1 MEPAL
6 LEFVYEYGLFL
17 AKAAT
22 LVAALLILIG
32 AVVGAARQLR
42 GGDAGDRLEVTHL
55 NERLREMAEAL
66 ESTLL
71 DEAERKQRDKQ
82 RKREE
87 KAAAKARSK
96 GQAPVRDRVFVIDF
110 DGDLRA
116 SAVAE
121 LREEITAIL
130 QVGGKEDE
138 VVLRLESEGGLVHG
152 YGLAA
157 SQLARLRD
165 SGLRLTVAVD
175 KVAASGG
182 YLMACVAH
190 KIIAA
195 PFAILGSIGVV
206 GQLPNFNRLM
216 KKHDIDYE
224 MHTAGEFK
232 RTLTVLGENTDSS
245 REKFREEL
253 EETHTLFK
261 RYVAE
266 YRPSLPIDKVAT
278 GEHWFGRRAQELRL
292 VDEIKTSDDYLLA
305 RSREAELY
313 AVHYKPHRS
322 LPQRLAHEW
331 MAFRAQR
338 RRDSVTSRVRA

>member
-266 YRPSLPIDKVAT
+266 YRPSLPID
-278 GEHWFGRRAQELRL
+278 
-292 VDEIKTSDDYLLA
+292 
-305 RSREAELY
+305 
-313 AVHYKPHRS
+313 
-322 LPQRLAHEW
+322 
-331 MAFRAQR
+331 
-338 RRDSVTSRVRA
+338 